1 MQSCQLVSNDMWL
14 SPGVIALL
22 LHIAKFHMPFK
33 SMSCACY
40 PTGWTWTYKVYFY
53 DISVF
58 NTSTC
63 MSEIYVYT
71 SLWQIIVWLFVI
83 YLRYC
88 DFTQETECC
97 TSLLLTAVRPIIRQQ
112 QIAIELLCCVS
123 FRWYALLCVINFNL
137 PYLCG
142 SLDLD
147 NVSSNILFA
156 LHKLFFNTLCKNV
169 KMISHIIIINEMR
182 LFVDHR

>member
-1 MQSCQLVSNDMWL
+1 MVITRCDSLIAACCQIPHAFQIHILCMLFHWVDLNIQSLIFM
-14 SPGVIALL
+14 IE
-22 LHIAKFHMPFK
+22 PF
-33 SMSCACY
+33 
-40 PTGWTWTYKVYFY
+40 
-53 DISVF
+53 F
-58 NTSTC
+58 NTSAC

-71 SLWQIIVWLFVI
+71 SLWKLIVWLFVI

-112 QIAIELLCCVS
+112 HIAIELLCCVS
-123 FRWYALLCVINFNL
+123 FCWYALLCVINFNL

-142 SLDLD
+142 SRDID
-147 NVSSNILFA
+147 NFSSNILFA
-156 LHKLFFNTLCKNV
+156 LHKLFFNTLWKNV
-169 KMISHIIIINEMR
+169 KIISYIIIINEMR